1 VKISHV
7 FIDRPVT
14 ACVVSIFITLI
25 GAIAYFAL
33 PVAQYPEIAPPN
45 IQVSASYPGASAE
58 VIANT
63 VSAPLEQEING
74 VENMLYMSS
83 QATADGRLTLT
94 ITFALG
100 ADLNAAQV
108 LVQNRVA
115 LAEPRLPEEVR
126 RSGVTVRKNS
136 PDFLMVIHLNSPDGT
151 RDQLYMSNYATLQI
165 KDVLARLKGVGDVR
179 IFGARDYAMRIWL
192 DPDKVAA
199 RGLMA
204 SEVIAALRAQN
215 VQVASGVINQPP
227 VPLPGAYQLNVET
240 LGRLSDEREFANIIV
255 KTDPLTGANTRLR
268 DVARIDL
275 AAQDY
280 SLNAYLD
287 DRPAVAIAVFQ
298 APGSNALATA
308 DNVLKTMQRLSADF
322 PQGMVHSVVYNPT
335 EFIAQSVQEVYKTII
350 EAVVLVVIVVI
361 LFLQTWRAS
370 VIPIVAIPVSLVG
383 TFAVLAAMGYSLNNL
398 TLFGLVLAIGIVV
411 DDAIVVV
418 ENVERNLRQGMKP
431 KDAAHQTMD
440 EVGGALIAI
449 SMVLVA
455 VFLPAAFVPGISGQF
470 FRQFAVTIVTSTVIS
485 LVVSLT
491 LSPALCAIL
500 FKHDHGEE
508 KEGLLV
514 KPIHAFFRLFNRGF
528 DGMAGGYGWM
538 TGRLVRLPVLVLLV
552 YAGLLGLTNWQF
564 KQAPTGFIPAQD
576 QGYLITVIQ
585 LPPGSAL
592 TRTDAVVRDAVGRML
607 KIPGVAHV
615 VPFAGLDGATFTN
628 APNAAAIFVT
638 LDSFENRVKQGLT
651 SGRVLGDVQKALA
664 PIKEAFVI
672 VVPPPPV
679 RGIGNAGGFKMMVQD
694 RRGRGPQA
702 LEQATGQLAAAA
714 GKEPGLVGL
723 FSLFNTRTPKV
734 FADIDR
740 QRAEMLGVTPDRV
753 FNALEVYL
761 GSSFVNEFNLFGRT
775 YRVTAQADGAF
786 RQDVDAIAN
795 LKTRNKD
802 GQMVPLGSVASFRDI
817 TGPYRVAR
825 YNLFPAAELQGNVAP
840 GMSSGAALLAME
852 RLAAEHLPDGFGY
865 EWTELSYQERQ
876 SGDTGM
882 LVFGAAVV
890 FVFLLLAAQ
899 YESWSLPISVILIV
913 PMCLLA
919 AVSGLIIRGLQVDI
933 LAQVGFVVLIGL
945 AAKNAILIVEF
956 ARQSELEGQTR
967 FQAAVYAAKTRL
979 RPILMTSFAFILGVV
994 PLMLAQGA
1002 GAEMR
1007 QTLGTA
1013 VFYGMLGVTFFGLIF
1028 TPVFYTVIRG
1038 LFGGKGKP
1046 LQEAHGHAAN

>member
-45 IQVSASYPGASAE
+45 IQVSAAYPGASAE

-100 ADLNAAQV
+100 TDLNAAQV

-308 DNVLKTMQRLSADF
+308 DNVLKTMQRLSGDF

-350 EAVVLVVIVVI
+350 EAVVLVVFVVI

-418 ENVERNLRQGMKP
+418 ENVERNLRAGMKP

-485 LVVSLT
+485 LIVSLT

-714 GKEPGLVGL
+714 SKEPGLVGL

-825 YNLFPAAELQGNVAP
+825 FNLFPAAELQGNIAP

-1038 LFGGKGKP
+1038 LFGGKAKP
-1046 LQEAHGHAAN
+1046 LQEAHGHVAN